1 MLIIT
6 CFSILSYRDFQEFFV
21 NHHVILSYSHFLLCY
36 HVTLLH
42 YLTDVSRRAVGQEI
56 SQSFMTVVKGF

>member
-6 CFSILSYRDFQEFFV
+6 CFSILSYRDFQKFFFR
-21 NHHVILSYSHFLLCY
+21 HHIILSFIHFLLWY

-42 YLTDVSRRAVGQEI
+42 YLTDISRRAVGQGI
-56 SQSFMTVVKGF
+56 SQRFMIVVKGI